1 MQRTSELL
9 TVELKM
15 LPGEA
20 EAAAKF
26 LQSKI
31 QVQIKIHG
39 SSIQLDD
46 GKAEE
51 VKLLLEKFLHHE
63 GLGGYRVLRDPG
75 TVRVVPDNTERPHEE
90 MRDDKVKGILPY
102 PPLSKP
108 SGAFLSTVYPNYLS
122 EGVYKK
128 KHKKSPN
135 R

>member
-1 MQRTSELL
+1 
-9 TVELKM
+9 M

-31 QVQIKIHG
+31 QGEIKVHG
-39 SSIQLDD
+39 NRIQVDD
-46 GKAEE
+46 EKAEE
-51 VKLLLEKFLHHE
+51 VKFLLEKFLHHE
-63 GLGGYRVLRDPG
+63 GLEGYRVLRDPG
-75 TVRVVPDNTERPHEE
+75 TVRVVPDNVERPHEE
-90 MRDDKVKGILPY
+90 MRDDKVRGVLPY

-128 KHKKSPN
+128 KHKKTPN